1 MPPGSLPH
9 SILAMVYQEYAQWV
23 SAGEPGAFTSS
34 EAGMVE
40 IQGTN
45 VGIYVHD
52 ANPADFAALGSEL
65 QSLGM
70 QITDSNATYG
80 TYAGFLP
87 IAQLAAVAQFAQSPN
102 LSPILYPMAR

>member
-1 MPPGSLPH
+1 
-9 SILAMVYQEYAQWV
+9 
-23 SAGEPGAFTSS
+23 
-34 EAGMVE
+34 MVE

-52 ANPADFAALGSEL
+52 GNPADFAALGSEL

-87 IAQLAAVAQFAQSPN
+87 IARLVAVAQLPQMLS
-102 LSPILYPMAR
+102 LSPMLYPMAR